1 MKQDVFEENCP
12 SCGKKNKV
20 TVQKREEG
28 FDDRRDFHCAYCGLK
43 IGSVGAAERPKTEIV
58 DE

>member
-1 MKQDVFEENCP
+1 MKQVVFEETCP

-20 TVQKREEG
+20 TVQKYEDS
-28 FDDRRDFHCAYCGLK
+28 FNDRRDFHCAYCGLK
-43 IGSVGAAERPKTEIV
+43 IGSVGSVERPKTEIV